1 MKPKQPLLPS
11 LEELR
16 AEAAVNEIL
25 GTRRV
30 DYDDQTENGKVDF
43 LVDSAVGS
51 AGPHVALEVSST
63 IDPARQRLWHG
74 VDRHYAQTRSD
85 LQGDWQVQFTADT
98 QLKQIRARLTA
109 LLLRLECRNV
119 DKIGLNG
126 WDDSTPAGEL
136 PTAQH
141 VGDLQDLARL
151 NVTRAER
158 IRSASAAGRIIPFE
172 MNFGVARSNANTI
185 TPCLDGFLASQQG
198 MNKVRKLAR
207 HPDREGHLFIWADPS
222 DLSITMSLSHGF
234 LPTDSPRVPPTVH
247 TIWLGSLHADAA
259 VYRWDRSGW
268 TLHTVTAWTCSP
280 ASDDT
285 C

>member
-1 MKPKQPLLPS
+1 MCEAS
-11 LEELR
+11 SRCSFLEELR

-98 QLKQIRARLTA
+98 VEADPRLADGPAAPFGVQERGQDRSERLGRQHTSGRASHGAARWGPSRPCEAQRHTRRA
-109 LLLRLECRNV
+109 DSQRQCSRSDHPLR
-119 DKIGLNG
+119 D
-126 WDDSTPAGEL
+126 EL
-136 PTAQH
+136 
-141 VGDLQDLARL
+141 R
-151 NVTRAER
+151 
-158 IRSASAAGRIIPFE
+158 
-172 MNFGVARSNANTI
+172 VARSNANTI

-207 HPDREGHLFIWADPS
+207 HPDREGTSSSGQIH
-222 DLSITMSLSHGF
+222 
-234 LPTDSPRVPPTVH
+234 PT
-247 TIWLGSLHADAA
+247 
-259 VYRWDRSGW
+259 
-268 TLHTVTAWTCSP
+268 
-280 ASDDT
+280 
-285 C
+285 